1 MSKNGMSLM
10 KSISTATEELGRG
23 PWSPFFLWIF
33 ELFLRNL
40 SVKLIVYL

>member
-1 MSKNGMSLM
+1 M
-10 KSISTATEELGRG
+10 KSISTAPEGLGRE

-40 SVKLIVYL
+40 SVKLIVYYFIAGK